1 MVTIRHL
8 LIGLGLSLL
17 VLLAP
22 TARADSV
29 IVNGTEIFLVP
40 QTEVYLN
47 GDLIDPAHAPWLRG
61 SVVYATVIPPTRR
74 GLVPLEAAALRFD
87 FGIIGPVT
95 STAPLRILGQ
105 EITSNASTVVLNT
118 PGLSALALGDVVSVS
133 GHIDTNGSMLATL
146 VVRETDPAT
155 GWRLSGY
162 VTQVGPPA
170 GEIRVGAQRVN
181 YGLVNTNNCN
191 PAPALGDFID
201 LRAQA
206 VPGFTASSVL
216 TTLTRFDCSTAV
228 PLGTFGAVGALEG
241 LVTAVPAAGVFR
253 LDAIDVL
260 YNASTVF
267 AFGNADELA
276 EGVRVDVEGSFA
288 IPTEFNATAVS
299 FVRPVLRFQGPVNPA
314 DVVPGQSIT
323 VLGRTV
329 RRSAQLRD
337 EDLIQTNGLAAP
349 RQVEVRGYVDT
360 AGRLYSTRIRDR
372 GTANANSVRV
382 RGPVSTIQSPNLT
395 VYGLR
400 LDTSG
405 GSFVGY
411 SGNAL
416 SQSQFFAQL
425 QAGVTVDAQGG
436 VYNAGNGSVSG
447 GVYTLIAPDVPPP
460 PGPDPQF
467 RLGTSSEAW
476 LGETIFRNGWEA
488 GAQ

>member
-1 MVTIRHL
+1 MVTARSL
-8 LIGLGLSLL
+8 FLGWIACLML
-17 VLLAP
+17 LLAP
-22 TARADSV
+22 ALRADSV

-47 GDLIDPAHAPWLRG
+47 GDLIDPTQAPWLRG
-61 SVVYATVIPPTRR
+61 SVIYATVIPPTRR
-74 GLVPLEAAALRFD
+74 GLVPLEAATLRFD

-105 EITSNASTVVLNT
+105 EITTNANTAVLNT
-118 PGLSALALGDVVSVS
+118 PDLGSLILGDVVSVS

-146 VVRETDPAT
+146 LVRETDPGT
-155 GWRLSGY
+155 GWRITGY

-181 YGLVNTNNCN
+181 YGLVNTTNCN
-191 PAPALGDFID
+191 PAPLLGDFID

-206 VPGFTASSVL
+206 VSGFTASSVL
-216 TTLTRFDCSTAV
+216 TTLTRFECTTAV
-228 PLGTFGAVGALEG
+228 PLGTFGAVGAFEG
-241 LVTAVPAAGVFR
+241 LVTAVPAAGVF
-253 LDAIDVL
+253 LMDAIDVL
-260 YNASTVF
+260 YNTSTVF
-267 AFGNADELA
+267 AFGNPDELA

-314 DVVPGQSIT
+314 DVVAGQSIT
-323 VLGRTV
+323 ILGRTI

-337 EDLIQTNGLAAP
+337 DDSIQANGLAGA

-400 LDTSG
+400 LDTTG
-405 GSFVGY
+405 ATFVGFN
-411 SGNAL
+411 GNAL
-416 SQSQFFAQL
+416 SQSQFFAQV
-425 QAGVTVDAQGG
+425 QPGTTVDAQGG
-436 VYNAGNGSVSG
+436 VYNAGNSSVTG

-460 PGPDPQF
+460 VGPDPQF
-467 RLGTSSEAW
+467 RLGTTSEAW
-476 LGETIFRNGWEA
+476 LGETIFRNGVEA